1 MLWPTINKFAFALL
15 YLHVSGSESAEQKR
29 GTHQVR
35 SRQLQNSG
43 PQPVI
48 YDTDYG
54 PFVDDVFSLGLL
66 ANSGDLIDLQY
77 VITTSENPALSAE
90 CVGKHLRS
98 ADYGNVPVGIG
109 AELPPFGQRAGI
121 CDREGFLGF
130 SLEEKCREGVDVSVD
145 EDGIS
150 SVASLLE
157 GSDRDDWWYIVVGGQ
172 TSLKK
177 LVDDYP
183 DAADKISTLII
194 MGGNWCSGFDPYP
207 DVAAPTDET
216 NISCDPAAANF
227 ILDKSSTNFEKVYY
241 VPVVVADAI
250 AGKDYIKIVEAG
262 DSGADVGAAA
272 TIDFYKAWSAAARM
286 DPDILVHAEAMQY
299 DPETESTP
307 QFDACA
313 VMLALELLQD
323 DSCEDRMSLYTFN
336 SGVHFSE
343 RGDPGLFEFPDTPR
357 AGFSYVAEQQG
368 NDISALPDQCPYLTD
383 ITFDP
388 SETPEDEMPVTV
400 ALGYKSAEAKASFY
414 TEMAERMAGTFGGT
428 NNTNSPKCFTTN
440 EPEGGDDSIDP
451 EEVGDDSI
459 DPEEVS
465 DDTTANEP
473 EGSKTSK
480 AKKARKKNKKS
491 KKAKKAWEYSN

>member
-1 MLWPTINKFAFALL
+1 MSISSSAFK
-15 YLHVSGSESAEQKR
+15 Q
-29 GTHQVR
+29 THQVR
-35 SRQLQNSG
+35 SRQLQKSG

-121 CDREGFLGF
+121 CNTEGLLGF
-130 SLEEKCREGVDVSVD
+130 SLEEKCREGLDVSVD

-183 DAADKISTLII
+183 DAADKISTLVI

-207 DVAAPTDET
+207 GVTAPTDET

-250 AGKDYIKIVEAG
+250 AGEDYIKIVEAG

-286 DPDILVHAEAMQY
+286 DDKLLVYAEAMKY

-313 VMLALELLQD
+313 IMLALELLQD

-343 RGDPGLFEFPDTPR
+343 KGDPGLFEFPETPR

-440 EPEGGDDSIDP
+440 EPEGSDDSTTNEP
-451 EEVGDDSI
+451 EGSNDS
-459 DPEEVS
+459 
-465 DDTTANEP
+465 TTNEP
-473 EGSKTSK
+473 EGSKTAK
-480 AKKARKKNKKS
+480 ANKATKKNKKS
-491 KKAKKAWEYSN
+491 KKSKKSWEYSNQC